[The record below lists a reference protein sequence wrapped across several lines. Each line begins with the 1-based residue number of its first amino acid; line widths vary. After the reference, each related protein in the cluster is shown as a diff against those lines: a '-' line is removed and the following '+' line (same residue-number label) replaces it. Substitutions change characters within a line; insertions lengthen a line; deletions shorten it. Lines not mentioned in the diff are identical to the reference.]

1 MPVALGH
8 RHSWCRHGQEC
19 LCHTWNC
26 YDESPV
32 NGNRM
37 IRFEDIL
44 DKVETYKP
52 DFDEEL
58 LQKAY
63 IFSAREHRGQVRDS
77 GEPYLVHPLNV
88 AHILAELHLDETSI
102 AVGLLH
108 DVLEDTL
115 TTKEKLQETFGDD
128 VAELVDGVTKISR
141 YAYVSKE
148 EQQAETFRKMLLAMV
163 GDLRVVL
170 VKLADRLHNMRT
182 LQFLPD
188 VKQVAIAKETM
199 EIYAPIA
206 NRLGMGRVKNELEDL
221 AFRYLH
227 PREFEELQASVKEKL
242 SVSGDLVDR
251 VKSTLQS
258 KLRDNEI
265 SGEVNGRVKSMYSI
279 WTKLRRQ
286 EIDIGQVY
294 DYIGFRIITNNV
306 KDCYAG
312 LGIIHQMWRPV
323 PGRIKD
329 YIAMPK
335 PNFYQSLH
343 TTVVAEKGQPFEVQ
357 IRTRE
362 MDLIAE
368 QGIAAHWKYKEG
380 RIGAKADD
388 KNFLWLRQL
397 VEWQND
403 IKDPRVFMH
412 SLKIDLYPDEVY
424 TFTPRGDVF
433 AFPRGATPLDFAY
446 RIHTDVGHHCVGAR
460 VNSKL
465 VPLRSPLKNGDIVE
479 IVTSPTQA
487 PSREWVNMV
496 VTSRARHKIR
506 HWLNTEQKHRSTDL
520 GKKLI
525 EKEAKRYRV
534 SWRKLIAENALDG
547 VLSEYGLARL
557 EDLYADIGYGKVSPR
572 SIVERFVSDQQKET
586 ALTDE
591 GVLQK
596 AVRKIFPFTSTS
608 TAIKVKGYDDL
619 MTYLAKCCN
628 PLPGERIVGYVTRGK
643 GVAVHS
649 ANCPNVKNLMFNP
662 DREIAVEWA
671 DQRQAQFQ
679 VELEVLMEDRQGILA
694 RVVSTIANLKT
705 NIRQMDTRTLD
716 GKATAELVL
725 EIADLKHLEKVTRS
739 IEGLDGVVQVERK
752 FNVRHATA

>member
-1 MPVALGH
+1 
-8 RHSWCRHGQEC
+8 
-19 LCHTWNC
+19 
-26 YDESPV
+26 
-32 NGNRM
+32 M

-44 DKVETYKP
+44 DKVESYKP

-63 IFSAREHRGQVRDS
+63 IFSAREHRDQLRSS
-77 GEPYLVHPLNV
+77 GEPYLIHPLNV
-88 AHILAELHLDETSI
+88 AYILTEMRLDETSI

-115 TTKEKLQETFGDD
+115 TTKETLQQHFGDD

-141 YAYVSKE
+141 YAFVSKE

-163 GDLRVVL
+163 SDLRVVL

-182 LQFLPD
+182 LQHLPEE
-188 VKQVAIAKETM
+188 KQFAVAKETM

-206 NRLGMGRVKNELEDL
+206 NRLGMGRIKAELEDL
-221 AFRYLH
+221 SFRYLH
-227 PREFEELQASVKEKL
+227 PREFDELNRAVSEKL
-242 SVSGDLVDR
+242 AISAEVVEG
-251 VKSTLQS
+251 VKQTLS
-258 KLRDNEI
+258 KKLHENEI
-265 SGEVNGRVKSMYSI
+265 PGDVHGRVKSMYSI
-279 WTKLRRQ
+279 WSKMQRQ
-286 EIDIGQVY
+286 EIDIGQLY
-294 DYIGFRIITNNV
+294 DYVAFRIITPSV
-306 KDCYAG
+306 KDCYAC

-357 IRTRE
+357 IRTKE

-380 RIGAKADD
+380 RVGAHEDD
-388 KNFLWLRQL
+388 KSFLWLRQV
-397 VEWQND
+397 VEWQHE
-403 IKDPRVFMH
+403 IKDPHVFLN

-424 TFTPRGDVF
+424 TFTPKGDVF

-446 RIHTDVGHHCVGAR
+446 RIHTDVGHRCVGAR
-460 VNSKL
+460 VNGKL
-465 VPLRSPLKNGDIVE
+465 VPLRTPLKNGDIVE
-479 IVTSPTQA
+479 VMTGANQT
-487 PSREWVNMV
+487 PSREWLNMV

-506 HWLNTEQKHRSTDL
+506 HWLNLEQKNRSIEV
-520 GKKLI
+520 GRKLI
-525 EKEAKRYRV
+525 EREAKRYRV
-534 SWRKLIAENALDG
+534 QWRKLVAENALDG
-547 VLSEYGLARL
+547 VLTEYGTPKL
-557 EDLYADIGYGKVSPR
+557 EDLYAEIGYGKLSARGV
-572 SIVERFVSDQQKET
+572 VERFVTEEQKEKGG
-586 ALTDE
+586 ADS
-591 GVLQK
+591 GVIQQ
-596 AVRKIFPFTSTS
+596 AVRRIFPFGSSAAT
-608 TAIKVKGYDDL
+608 IKVKGNDDL
-619 MTYLAKCCN
+619 MTYLAKCCK

-649 ANCPNVKNLMFNP
+649 AKCPNIKNLMFNE

-671 DQRQAQFQ
+671 GERQAQFQ

-694 RVVSTIANLKT
+694 RVVSAIANLKT
-705 NIRQMDTRTLD
+705 NIRQMDSRTSD

-725 EIADLKHLEKVTRS
+725 EIADLKHLERVTRA
-739 IEGLDGVVQVERK
+739 IVGVDGVVRVERR
-752 FNVRHATA
+752 FNAARGATA

>member
-1 MPVALGH
+1 
-8 RHSWCRHGQEC
+8 
-19 LCHTWNC
+19 
-26 YDESPV
+26 
-32 NGNRM
+32 M

-44 DKVETYKP
+44 DKVESYKP

-63 IFSAREHRGQVRDS
+63 IFSAREHRGQVRSS
-77 GEPYLVHPLNV
+77 GEPYLIHPLNV
-88 AHILAELHLDETSI
+88 AYILADMRLDETSI

-108 DVLEDTL
+108 DVIEDTL
-115 TTKEKLQETFGDD
+115 TTKEILQETFGDD

-163 GDLRVVL
+163 SDLRVVL

-182 LQFLPD
+182 LEFLPEE
-188 VKQVAIAKETM
+188 KQLAVAKETL

-206 NRLGMGRVKNELEDL
+206 NRLGMGRIKSELEDL
-221 AFRYLH
+221 SFRYLH
-227 PREFEELQASVKEKL
+227 PREFEELSKAVNEKL

-251 VKSTLQS
+251 IRKSLAGTLAS
-258 KLRDNEI
+258 NEI
-265 SGEVNGRVKSMYSI
+265 EGEVFGRVKSMYSI
-279 WTKLRRQ
+279 WSKMRRQ
-286 EIDIGQVY
+286 EIDIGQLY
-294 DYIGFRIITNNV
+294 DYLAFRIVTPSV

-380 RIGAKADD
+380 RVGASGDD
-388 KNFLWLRQL
+388 ANFLWLRQL
-397 VEWQND
+397 VEWQHD
-403 IKDPRVFMH
+403 IKDPRVFMN

-433 AFPRGATPLDFAY
+433 AFPRGAMPLDFAY
-446 RIHTDVGHHCVGAR
+446 RIHTDVGHRCVGAR
-460 VNSKL
+460 VNGKL
-465 VPLRSPLKNGDIVE
+465 VPLRTLLKNGDIVE
-479 IVTSPTQA
+479 VLTSTTQT
-487 PSREWVNMV
+487 PNREWVNMV
-496 VTSRARHKIR
+496 ATSRARHKIR
-506 HWLNTEQKHRSTDL
+506 HWLNTEQKHRSVEL
-520 GKKLI
+520 GRKLI
-525 EKEAKRYRV
+525 EKEAKRYKV
-534 SWRKLIAENALDG
+534 QWRKLVAENALDG
-547 VLSEYGLARL
+547 VLSEYGISKLD
-557 EDLYADIGYGKVSPR
+557 DLYADVGYGKISAR
-572 SIVERFVSDQQKET
+572 SIVERFATDEQKEKP
-586 ALTDE
+586 TDA
-591 GVLQK
+591 GVIQQ
-596 AVRKIFPFTSTS
+596 AVRKIFPFTSGPA
-608 TAIKVKGYDDL
+608 AIKVKGYDDL

-628 PLPGERIVGYVTRGK
+628 PLPGEPIIGYITRGK
-643 GVAVHS
+643 GVAIHS
-649 ANCPNVKNLMFNP
+649 ANCPNVRNLMFNP

-671 DQRQAQFQ
+671 DQRQSQFQ
-679 VELEVLMEDRQGILA
+679 VDLEIVMDDRQGILA
-694 RVVSTIANLKT
+694 RVISTIANLKT
-705 NIRQMDTRTLD
+705 NIRQMDSRTGD

-739 IEGLDGVVQVERK
+739 IAGVDGVMQVERK
-752 FNVRHATA
+752 YNIRHATA

>member
-1 MPVALGH
+1 
-8 RHSWCRHGQEC
+8 
-19 LCHTWNC
+19 
-26 YDESPV
+26 
-32 NGNRM
+32 M

-63 IFSAREHRGQVRDS
+63 IFSAREHRGQVRSS
-77 GEPYLVHPLNV
+77 GEPYLVHPINV
-88 AHILAELHLDETSI
+88 AYILADMRLDETSI

-115 TTKEKLQETFGDD
+115 TTKDTLQQVFGDD

-163 GDLRVVL
+163 SDLRVVL

-182 LQFLPD
+182 LQYLPD
-188 VKQVAIAKETM
+188 EKRLAVAKETM

-206 NRLGMGRVKNELEDL
+206 NRLGMGRIKAELEDL
-221 AFRYLH
+221 SFRHTY
-227 PREFEELQASVKEKL
+227 PREADELHRSVEEKMSL
-242 SVSGDLVDR
+242 SGDVVER
-251 VKSTLQS
+251 IRATLTR
-258 KLRDNEI
+258 KLAENEI
-265 SGEVNGRVKSMYSI
+265 EGEVYGRTKSMYSI
-279 WTKLRRQ
+279 WSKLRRQ
-286 EIDIGQVY
+286 DIDIGQLY
-294 DYIGFRIITNNV
+294 DYLAFRIITPNV
-306 KDCYAG
+306 KDCYAA

-380 RIGAKADD
+380 RVGAHPDD
-388 KNFLWLRQL
+388 QNFLWLRQL
-397 VEWQND
+397 VEWQHD
-403 IKDPRVFMH
+403 IKDPRVFLN

-424 TFTPRGDVF
+424 TFTPKGDVF
-433 AFPRGATPLDFAY
+433 AFPRGATPLDFAF
-446 RIHTDVGHHCVGAR
+446 RIHTDVGSHCVGAR
-460 VNSKL
+460 VNGKL
-465 VPLRSPLKNGDIVE
+465 VPLRTNLKNGDIVE
-479 IVTSPTQA
+479 ILTGPTQT
-487 PSREWVNMV
+487 PSREWLNMV

-506 HWLNTEQKHRSTDL
+506 HWLNTEQKQRSLEL
-520 GKKLI
+520 GRKLI
-525 EKEAKRYRV
+525 EREAKRYKV
-534 SWRKLIAENALDG
+534 QWRKLVAENALDG
-547 VLSEYGLARL
+547 VLSEHGLPRL
-557 EDLYADIGYGKVSPR
+557 EELYADVGYGKIAAR
-572 SIVERFVSDQQKET
+572 SIVERFV
-586 ALTDE
+586 TDE
-591 GVLQK
+591 QKDKPVETPGVLQQ
-596 AVRKIFPFTSTS
+596 AVRKIFPFGSSAT
-608 TAIKVKGYDDL
+608 IKVKGYDDL
-619 MTYLAKCCN
+619 LTYLAKCCN
-628 PLPGERIVGYVTRGK
+628 PLPGEPIVGYVTRGK

-671 DQRQAQFQ
+671 DQRQAQFF
-679 VELEVLMEDRQGILA
+679 VELEILMEDRQGILA
-694 RVVSTIANLKT
+694 RVISTISNLKT
-705 NIRQMDTRTLD
+705 NIRQMETRTGE
-716 GKATAELVL
+716 GKATTELVL
-725 EIADLKHLEKVTRS
+725 EIADLKHLERVSRS
-739 IEGLDGVVQVERK
+739 LSAVEGVLRVDRK
-752 FNVRHATA
+752 YNIRHATA

>member
-1 MPVALGH
+1 
-8 RHSWCRHGQEC
+8 
-19 LCHTWNC
+19 
-26 YDESPV
+26 
-32 NGNRM
+32 M

-44 DKVETYKP
+44 DKVESYKP

-58 LQKAY
+58 LQRAY
-63 IFSAREHRGQVRDS
+63 IFSAREHRGQIRSS

-88 AHILAELHLDETSI
+88 AYLLAEMRLDETSI

-115 TTKEKLQETFGDD
+115 TTKETLQQHFGDD
-128 VAELVDGVTKISR
+128 IAELVDGVTKISR
-141 YAYVSKE
+141 YAFVSRE

-163 GDLRVVL
+163 SDLRVVL

-182 LQFLPD
+182 LQHLPD
-188 VKQVAIAKETM
+188 EKRVAVAKETM

-206 NRLGMGRVKNELEDL
+206 NRLGMGRVKGELEDL
-221 AFRYLH
+221 SFRYLH
-227 PREFEELQASVKEKL
+227 EREFEDLNRSVSEKL
-242 SVSGDLVDR
+242 AVSTEVVEHIKG
-251 VKSTLQS
+251 TLAK

-265 SGEVNGRVKSMYSI
+265 EGDVYGRMKSMYSI
-279 WTKLRRQ
+279 WTKMRRQ
-286 EIDIGQVY
+286 EIDIGQLY
-294 DYIGFRIITNNV
+294 DYVAFRIITPSV
-306 KDCYAG
+306 KDCYAC

-357 IRTRE
+357 IRTKE

-380 RIGAKADD
+380 RVGAHEDD
-388 KNFLWLRQL
+388 KSFLWLRQL
-397 VEWQND
+397 VEWQHE
-403 IKDPRVFMH
+403 ITDPHVFLN

-424 TFTPRGDVF
+424 TFTPKGDVF

-446 RIHTDVGHHCVGAR
+446 RIHTDVGHRCVGAR
-460 VNSKL
+460 VNGKL
-465 VPLRSPLKNGDIVE
+465 VPLRTPLKNGDIVE
-479 IVTSPTQA
+479 VLTGTNQT
-487 PSREWVNMV
+487 PSREWLNMV

-506 HWLNTEQKHRSTDL
+506 HWLNLEQKNRSIEV
-520 GKKLI
+520 GRKLI
-525 EKEAKRYRV
+525 EREAKRYRV
-534 SWRKLIAENALDG
+534 AWRKLIAENALDG
-547 VLSEYGLARL
+547 ILTEYGAPRI
-557 EDLYADIGYGKVSPR
+557 EDLYAEIGYGKVSAR
-572 SIVERFVSDQQKET
+572 NIVERFVTDEQKEKGS
-586 ALTDE
+586 ADS
-591 GVLQK
+591 GVLQQ
-596 AVRKIFPFTSTS
+596 AVRRIFPFTSSAAT
-608 TAIKVKGYDDL
+608 IKVKGHDDL

-649 ANCPNVKNLMFNP
+649 ANCPNIKNLMFNQ

-671 DQRQAQFQ
+671 GERQSQFQ
-679 VELEVLMEDRQGILA
+679 VELEVQMEDRQGILA
-694 RVVSTIANLKT
+694 RVIAAIANLKT
-705 NIRQMDTRTLD
+705 NIRQMDSRSSD

-725 EIADLKHLEKVTRS
+725 EIADLKHLERVTRS
-739 IEGLDGVVQVERK
+739 ITTVDGVVRVERRY
-752 FNVRHATA
+752 NAGRHATA